1 MTTKQNNQDPKLDPI
16 CTGTLRISRK
26 GVGYIYDDKTDA
38 TVVIEPAFLNNALH
52 GDTVSVLKHPSFKK
66 DDLTG
71 EVTEIINRKKISFTG
86 TIEKIDNNFI
96 LKADDGR
103 MYTTIIIADSSL
115 PKDMSNLTGQKA
127 LVEIVNWP
135 EGAKQPTGEI
145 IEILGEPGTHE
156 VEMQS
161 IVLDK
166 GLPIRF
172 SDHVEEEA
180 EKIASKAV
188 GEIALEVKNRKDFRH
203 VPTFTIDPADAKD
216 FDDALSIKKLENGHF
231 EVGIHIADV
240 SHYVT
245 ANSILDKE
253 AAKRATS
260 IYLVDRTIPMLPE
273 ALSNDICSLVPNQ
286 DRLAFSAVFELD
298 TTGHIHKEWFGRTI
312 INSSKRFAYEDVQA
326 VLDEKETSP
335 HKDLLF
341 SLRDIARGLRQK
353 KLAAGAVT
361 FEDSE
366 VQFTLD
372 ENNKPISINLKTRL
386 EAHMLIEDFMLL
398 ANKKVAEFATK
409 KQQGQ
414 KNAFVY
420 RIHDYPDVEKMTR
433 LKHFLEPLGYNLKIE
448 NDEVKSE
455 DLNHLLEQ
463 AEGKTEKAII
473 QKAAVRSMSKA
484 VYSVANIGHWGLSFA
499 DYTHF
504 TSPIRRY
511 PDVLVHRLLC
521 TYLEGK
527 KPDDDTI
534 KYIAS
539 QVAHSSNMEQK
550 AAEAERES
558 IRYKQ
563 IEFMSDKIGQVF
575 EGVVSGVAE
584 WGIFVEEITT
594 KTDGLVGL
602 RSLKNDFYE
611 YDEKKF
617 ALVGKRTGTTYRLG
631 DKVKIKLMKTDL
643 KERQVDYVLV

>member
-1 MTTKQNNQDPKLDPI
+1 MTTTQNNQDPKLDPT
-16 CTGTLRISRK
+16 CTGTLRISKK
-26 GVGYIYDDKTDA
+26 GVGYIYDDKTD
-38 TVVIEPAFLNNALH
+38 TTIVIEPAFLNNALH
-52 GDTVSVLKHPSFKK
+52 GDTVSVLKHPNFKK

-71 EVTEIINRKKISFTG
+71 EVTEIIDRKKIAFTG
-86 TIEKIDNNFI
+86 TIEKIDNNFV

-103 MYTTIIIADSSL
+103 MYTTIIIAGSSL
-115 PKDMSNLTGQKA
+115 PKDTSNLTGQKA
-127 LVEIVNWP
+127 LVEIVDWP
-135 EGAKQPTGEI
+135 AGVKQPTGEI
-145 IEILGEPGTHE
+145 IEILGQPGTHE

-180 EKIASKAV
+180 EKIASKA
-188 GEIALEVKNRKDFRH
+188 EDEMALEIKNRKDFRPI
-203 VPTFTIDPADAKD
+203 PTFTIDPDDAKD
-216 FDDALSIKKLENGHF
+216 FDDALSIQKLDNGHF

-245 ANSILDKE
+245 PDSILDKE

-273 ALSNDICSLVPNQ
+273 ALSNDICSLVPHQ

-298 TTGHIHKEWFGRTI
+298 TSGHIHKEWFGRTI
-312 INSSKRFAYEDVQA
+312 INSSQRFAYEDVQA
-326 VLDEKETSP
+326 ILDNKENSP
-335 HKDLLF
+335 HADLLF
-341 SLRDIARGLRQK
+341 SLRDIARGLREK

-366 VQFTLD
+366 VDFTLD
-372 ENNKPISINLKTRL
+372 ENNKPIAINLKKRL

-420 RIHDYPDVEKMTR
+420 RIHDYPDVEKMIR

-455 DLNHLLEQ
+455 DLNRLLEQ

-527 KPDDDTI
+527 KPDDKTI
-534 KYIAS
+534 KYIAG
-539 QVAHSSNMEQK
+539 QVVHSSNMEQK

-584 WGIFVEEITT
+584 WGIFVEETTT

>member
-1 MTTKQNNQDPKLDPI
+1 MTSNKNKLDPKLEPT

-26 GVGYIYDDKTDA
+26 GVGYIYDDATDS
-38 TVVIEPAFLNNALH
+38 TIVIEPAFLNNALH

-66 DDLTG
+66 EETTG
-71 EVTEIINRKKISFTG
+71 EVTDIITRKKIGFTG
-86 TIEKIDNNFI
+86 TIEKIDNDFV

-103 MYTTIIIADSSL
+103 MYTTILIASSSL
-115 PKDMSNLTGQKA
+115 PQDINNTIGQKA

-135 EGAKQPTGEI
+135 QGQKQPTGEI
-145 IEILGEPGTHE
+145 IEILGQPGTHE

-172 SDHVEEEA
+172 SDHIEEEA
-180 EKIASKAV
+180 EKLAAGAPADIA
-188 GEIALEVKNRKDFRH
+188 EALKTRKDFRQI
-203 VPTFTIDPADAKD
+203 PTFTIDPADAKD
-216 FDDALSIKKLENGHF
+216 FDDALSIKKLDSGHF

-245 ANSILDKE
+245 PDSILDKE

-273 ALSNDICSLVPNQ
+273 ALSNNICSLVPHQ

-298 TTGHIHKEWFGRTI
+298 TTGHVHKEWFGRTV
-312 INSSKRFAYEDVQA
+312 INSSERFAYEDVQEI
-326 VLDEKETSP
+326 LDNKTDSP
-335 HKDLLF
+335 HKELLLA
-341 SLRDIARGLRQK
+341 LRDIARGLRQK

-366 VQFTLD
+366 VKFTLD
-372 ENNKPISINLKTRL
+372 KDNKPVAITLKERL
-386 EAHMLIEDFMLL
+386 EAHMLIEDYMLL
-398 ANKKVAEFATK
+398 ANKKVAEFATR

-433 LKHFLEPLGYNLKIE
+433 LKHFLEPLGYSLKIE
-448 NDEVKSE
+448 GDEVKSE
-455 DLNHLLEQ
+455 DLNRLLEQ
-463 AEGKTEKAII
+463 AEGKTESAII

-484 VYSVANIGHWGLSFA
+484 VYSVANIGHWGLSFT

-511 PDVLVHRLLC
+511 PDVLVHRLLQI
-521 TYLEGK
+521 YLAGK
-527 KPDDDTI
+527 KPDDKTI
-534 KYIAS
+534 KYIAK
-539 QVAHSSNMEQK
+539 QVDLSSSMEQK

-584 WGIFVEEITT
+584 WGIFVEEVTT

-643 KERQVDYVLV
+643 KERQVDYVLA